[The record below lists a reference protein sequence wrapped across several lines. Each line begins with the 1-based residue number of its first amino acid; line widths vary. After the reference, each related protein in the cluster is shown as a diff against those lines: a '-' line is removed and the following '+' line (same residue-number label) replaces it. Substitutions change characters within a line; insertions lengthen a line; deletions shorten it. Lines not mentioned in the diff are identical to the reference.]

1 MQALRAQPVPE
12 GDTPVSSVEVIS
24 KVLPQ
29 NSSNQFLKSV
39 GITTPGSSKSTSTNE
54 SELREQ
60 LVAKA
65 RADVQDEIDDL
76 RRRSEEAE
84 AKMAKTQQDL
94 DLIKQML
101 ANNANN
107 SST

>member
-12 GDTPVSSVEVIS
+12 GDTTVSSVEVIS

-60 LVAKA
+60 LAAEA
-65 RADVQDEIDDL
+65 RAAVQYEIDEL
-76 RRRSEEAE
+76 RRSEAAE
-84 AKMAKTQQDL
+84 AKMEKTQQDL

-101 ANNANN
+101 CNNANN

>member
-12 GDTPVSSVEVIS
+12 GETPVSSVEVIS

-60 LVAKA
+60 LAAEA
-65 RADVQDEIDDL
+65 RAVVQDEIGEL
-76 RRRSEEAE
+76 RRRSGVAE
-84 AKMAKTQQDL
+84 AKMEKTQ
-94 DLIKQML
+94 
-101 ANNANN
+101 
-107 SST
+107 

>member
-12 GDTPVSSVEVIS
+12 GDTAVSSVEVIS

-60 LVAKA
+60 LAAEA
-65 RADVQDEIDDL
+65 RAAVQDEIDEL
-76 RRRSEEAE
+76 RRRSEAAE
-84 AKMAKTQQDL
+84 AKMEKTQQDL

-101 ANNANN
+101 CNNANN

>member
-1 MQALRAQPVPE
+1 MEALRAQHVPE

-24 KVLPQ
+24 KMLPQ

-39 GITTPGSSKSTSTNE
+39 GITTPGSNKSTSTNE

-60 LVAKA
+60 LAAEA
-65 RADVQDEIDDL
+65 RAAVQDEIDDL

-84 AKMAKTQQDL
+84 AKMAKTQ
-94 DLIKQML
+94 
-101 ANNANN
+101 
-107 SST
+107 

>member
-12 GDTPVSSVEVIS
+12 GFTAVSSVEVIS

-60 LVAKA
+60 LAAEA
-65 RADVQDEIDDL
+65 RAAVQDELDDL

-101 ANNANN
+101 CNNANN

>member
-12 GDTPVSSVEVIS
+12 GDAPVSSVEVIS

-39 GITTPGSSKSTSTNE
+39 GIMTPGSSKSTSTNE

-60 LVAKA
+60 LAAEA
-65 RADVQDEIDDL
+65 RAAVQDELDDL
-76 RRRSEEAE
+76 RRRCEEAE

>member
-1 MQALRAQPVPE
+1 LRAQPVPE
-12 GDTPVSSVEVIS
+12 GDAPVSSVEVIS
-24 KVLPQ
+24 MVLPQ

-39 GITTPGSSKSTSTNE
+39 GITTPGSNKSTSTNE

-60 LVAKA
+60 LAAEA
-65 RADVQDEIDDL
+65 RAAVQDELDDL

>member
-1 MQALRAQPVPE
+1 MEALRAQHVPE

-24 KVLPQ
+24 KMLPQ

-60 LVAKA
+60 LAAEA
-65 RADVQDEIDDL
+65 RAAVQDEIDDL

-84 AKMAKTQQDL
+84 AKMAKIQQDL

-101 ANNANN
+101 CNNANN

>member
-1 MQALRAQPVPE
+1 MRAQPVPE
-12 GDTPVSSVEVIS
+12 GDAPVSSVEVIS

-60 LVAKA
+60 LAAEA
-65 RADVQDEIDDL
+65 RAAVQDEIDDL

-84 AKMAKTQQDL
+84 AKMAKIQQDL